1 MTSEH
6 LGAQEQP
13 DQEQAQ
19 ERADQQFV
27 REHQDELSPS
37 AQRAK
42 WIHDTDE
49 REDYA
54 GQPLATRSRAVIRQ
68 WAEQR
73 KATPATEPAGQAGQ
87 GGQGTDERVLRFDFP
102 DAQSGALQPVS
113 WDEFFQIFD
122 ERELVFHF
130 QQHMTAGEVSDLCRF
145 ELPAG
150 GEA

>member
-13 DQEQAQ
+13 EQ
-19 ERADQQFV
+19 ERADERFV
-27 REHQDELSPS
+27 REHQDDLSTS

-42 WIHDTDE
+42 WIHDPDE

-54 GQPLATRSRAVIRQ
+54 GQPLATRSRAIIRQ

-73 KATPATEPAGQAGQ
+73 KATPATAPFGQDAA
-87 GGQGTDERVLRFDFP
+87 ERVLRFDFP
-102 DAQSGALQPVS
+102 DAESGALQPVS

-122 ERELVFHF
+122 ERELVFIF
-130 QQHMTAGEVSDLCRF
+130 QQHMTAGEVSDFCRF
-145 ELPAG
+145 ERPAG
-150 GEA
+150 GGEA